1 MHVQNKW
8 RVAVVELEI
17 EHTNFSV
24 TELEKI
30 MLPVI
35 FYLFFD
41 KLIVLKTT
49 HFPNKKEVA

>member
-17 EHTNFSV
+17 EPTNFSV